1 MKNFS
6 RTGKILFSYGAI
18 QMFWGL
24 VMLNVNLFEHTSETI
39 KYIILITG
47 IVFCIISNF
56 LKNIKVILIRNF
68 MLTYRKQNL
77 YFMQCFASCC
87 TIHRWIPYSR
97 VNSFYTYNL
106 RIRTYKLH
114 PSSFTTY
121 GAKKDLNASIPR

>member
-1 MKNFS
+1 MLIYRNFTLYLFIFSFLCYNLHIQERVKLMKNFS

-56 LKNIKVILIRNF
+56 FKEPKSHTN
-68 MLTYRKQNL
+68 T
-77 YFMQCFASCC
+77 
-87 TIHRWIPYSR
+87 
-97 VNSFYTYNL
+97 
-106 RIRTYKLH
+106 
-114 PSSFTTY
+114 
-121 GAKKDLNASIPR
+121 

>member
-47 IVFCIISNF
+47 IVF
-56 LKNIKVILIRNF
+56 V
-68 MLTYRKQNL
+68 L
-77 YFMQCFASCC
+77 YPTF
-87 TIHRWIPYSR
+87 
-97 VNSFYTYNL
+97 
-106 RIRTYKLH
+106 
-114 PSSFTTY
+114 
-121 GAKKDLNASIPR
+121 

>member
-6 RTGKILFSYGAI
+6 RTGKILFSYGAF

-56 LKNIKVILIRNF
+56 FKEPKN
-68 MLTYRKQNL
+68 
-77 YFMQCFASCC
+77 
-87 TIHRWIPYSR
+87 H
-97 VNSFYTYNL
+97 
-106 RIRTYKLH
+106 
-114 PSSFTTY
+114 TT
-121 GAKKDLNASIPR
+121 K

>member
-24 VMLNVNLFEHTSETI
+24 VMLNVSLFEHTNETI

-56 LKNIKVILIRNF
+56 FKEPKSHTN
-68 MLTYRKQNL
+68 T
-77 YFMQCFASCC
+77 
-87 TIHRWIPYSR
+87 
-97 VNSFYTYNL
+97 
-106 RIRTYKLH
+106 
-114 PSSFTTY
+114 
-121 GAKKDLNASIPR
+121 

>member
-47 IVFCIISNF
+47 IICCIISTF
-56 LKNIKVILIRNF
+56 F
-68 MLTYRKQNL
+68 
-77 YFMQCFASCC
+77 
-87 TIHRWIPYSR
+87 
-97 VNSFYTYNL
+97 
-106 RIRTYKLH
+106 
-114 PSSFTTY
+114 
-121 GAKKDLNASIPR
+121 

>member
-47 IVFCIISNF
+47 IVFFFFFNF
-56 LKNIKVILIRNF
+56 FKEPKSHTN
-68 MLTYRKQNL
+68 T
-77 YFMQCFASCC
+77 
-87 TIHRWIPYSR
+87 
-97 VNSFYTYNL
+97 
-106 RIRTYKLH
+106 
-114 PSSFTTY
+114 
-121 GAKKDLNASIPR
+121 